1 MLYFR
6 TILNPLFLI
15 PFIILSIC
23 KTFACDTTPTLTGS
37 NVIDNGDGTYYM
49 DISACIGSGGSADGF
64 DLYFNNDINVLATTV
79 TQVTSPTLNNVADV
93 SVENGI
99 WLATF
104 DEFNSSGTYFETGG
118 FGIDCIDFGIIVDS
132 NPEGSTICSLG
143 INEDCLGF
151 TQQTEFITCGS
162 VPGPCLPNYI
172 INDTGTV
179 NGDVIPAGQNCNF
192 APLND
197 EIIELNVSCAGN
209 FNFDLTQTAS
219 TFPGESWLTI
229 ALGCCSAPIEQ
240 TISFFEQNLNIN
252 TFLDI
257 GTYYVVVDIYSDA
270 FTPGNYTLDISSD
283 SNFNLVEESNA
294 GQDLTTCESTVTMN
308 GNNFGT
314 NETGVW
320 TVISGS
326 GIIDSPNDPNTSI
339 SNLSDGENIF
349 QWQIFND
356 CVSSEDVVTVNVA
369 NNINLDIPNTLYC
382 LEEIPLNVIGG
393 NSEGLW
399 SVIPNFNIE
408 IDDVNSNSTFAVPN
422 AYGEYIF
429 TYTTCG
435 EDFTT
440 NVSIQSIEPI
450 INSDSETYYCLD
462 SFQLDVDVE
471 GDPGYWDYEGPYIA
485 NFNNITSTSPIIN
498 VEGYGTYTFTYYGCG
513 TSSDIIIN
521 MDGIVPTIDAPSE
534 TFCLQTFEL
543 TANVDGDPGYW
554 DYEGPGNMIFSNQ
567 NELTTSATVDEY
579 GTYIIYYNGCGL
591 SSSTTINSLETQPEI
606 IYPPSNYLTVNCEL
620 NSSLEAIVL
629 GDPGY
634 WDFVGPGNAIF
645 DSPNNL
651 LTNVSV
657 DQYGEYMFTYYGCGS
672 ESESVIINFNALSPQ
687 IDANNEIFCKLSNQ
701 LNAIVDGSEPVQWFV
716 NNSPTN
722 SSVTFSSPSSA
733 TTDITVSEYGNYE
746 IGLTACGNTVFSSIN
761 FSPEAPNIIA
771 PNFQNCVLNTT
782 LIAFTDDESGGG
794 PWTQTAGSPGASF
807 DNPNTTITNVTVPN
821 YGIYEFSF
829 QGCDTIS
836 SIVVGF
842 ECPLVFPNSLT
853 PNGDGNNDYFI
864 IENLNPEIYSN
875 STINIFNR
883 WGILIYTIT
892 NYGINQNWWDG
903 KKTFNNEKVNDGV
916 YYYVLELFNNASKQ
930 YEEYS
935 GEINVFISNSS
946 SSNDEFENDEFE
958 RISQD

>member
-1 MLYFR
+1 MLHFR
-6 TILNPLFLI
+6 TILYPLLLVL
-15 PFIILSIC
+15 FIILSLS
-23 KTFACDTTPTLTGS
+23 KTLACDTTPTLTGS

-79 TQVTSPTLNNVADV
+79 TQVTSPTLNNIADV

-104 DEFNSSGTYFETGG
+104 DEFNNSGTYFETGG
-118 FGIDCIDFGIIVDS
+118 FGIECIDFGIIVDS

-172 INDTGTV
+172 INDAGTV

-219 TFPGESWLTI
+219 TFPGESWLTVS
-229 ALGCCSAPIEQ
+229 LGCCSAPIEQ
-240 TISFFEQNLNIN
+240 TISFFEPNLNIN

-283 SNFNLVEESNA
+283 SNFSLVEESNA

-308 GNNFGT
+308 GNNFGPD
-314 NETGVW
+314 ETGLW

-326 GIIDSPNDPNTSI
+326 GLIDYPNDPITTI

-356 CVSSEDVVTVNVA
+356 CVSSEDIVTVNVA
-369 NNINLDIPNTLYC
+369 NNVNLDVPNIFYC

-393 NSEGLW
+393 NSDGLW
-399 SVIPNFNIE
+399 SVTPNFNIE
-408 IDDVNSNSTFAVPN
+408 INDINSDNTFAVPI
-422 AYGEYIF
+422 AYGDYLF

-435 EDFTT
+435 EEFTT
-440 NVSIQSIEPI
+440 NVSIQSIEPVI
-450 INSDSETYYCLD
+450 SSDSETYYCLD
-462 SFQLDVDVE
+462 SFQLNVDVE

-485 NFNNITSTSPIIN
+485 NFNNITSNDPIIN

-513 TSSDIIIN
+513 TSSEIIIN
-521 MDGIVPTIDAPSE
+521 MDGILPTIDAPSE

-567 NELTTSATVDEY
+567 NELITSATVDEY
-579 GTYIIYYNGCGL
+579 GTYVIYYNGCGL
-591 SSSTTINSLETQPEI
+591 SSTTTINSLETQPEI
-606 IYPPSNYLTVNCEL
+606 IYPPNNYLTINCEL

-629 GDPGY
+629 GDSGY
-634 WDFVGPGNAIF
+634 WDFLGPGNAIF
-645 DSPNNL
+645 DSPNDL
-651 LTNVSV
+651 YTNVSV
-657 DQYGEYMFTYYGCGS
+657 DEYGEYIFTYYGCGS
-672 ESESVIINFNALSPQ
+672 ESESVVINFNALSPQ
-687 IDANNEIFCKLSNQ
+687 IDTNNEIFCKLSNQ
-701 LNAIVDGSEPVQWFV
+701 LNAIVDGNVNVEWFV
-716 NNSPTN
+716 NSSPNNSTVNFSNPNSPETE
-722 SSVTFSSPSSA
+722 
-733 TTDITVSEYGNYE
+733 ITVSEYGYYE
-746 IGLTACGNTVFSSIN
+746 IGLNACGSTAFSLIK
-761 FSPEAPNIIA
+761 FSPIAPNIIA
-771 PNFQNCVLNTT
+771 PSFQSCVLSTT
-782 LIAFTDDESGGG
+782 LIAFTEDETGGG
-794 PWTQTAGSPGASF
+794 PWTQTAGFPGASF

-836 SIVVGF
+836 NIVVGF

-864 IENLNPEIYSN
+864 IENLNSEIYSN
-875 STINIFNR
+875 NKISIFNR
-883 WGILIYTIT
+883 WGILIFTT
-892 NYGINQNWWDG
+892 SNYGVNQNWWDG
-903 KKTFNNEKVNDGV
+903 KKTFNNEQVNDGV
-916 YYYVLELFNNASKQ
+916 YYYVLETFNRASRQK
-930 YEEYS
+930 EEYT
-935 GEINVFISNSS
+935 GEINIFISNSS
-946 SSNDEFENDEFE
+946 SSNNKNDELDKIE
-958 RISQD
+958 

>member
-6 TILNPLFLI
+6 TTFNQLFLI
-15 PFIILSIC
+15 VFFIFSFG
-23 KTFACDTTPTLTGS
+23 KTLACDTTPTLTGS

-104 DEFNSSGTYFETGG
+104 DEFNNSGTYFETGG

-209 FNFDLTQTAS
+209 FNFDLTQTAT
-219 TFPGESWLTI
+219 TFPGESWLTVS
-229 ALGCCSAPIEQ
+229 LGCCSAPIEQ

-252 TFLDI
+252 TFLNI

-308 GNNFGT
+308 GNNFST

-326 GIIDSPNDPNTSI
+326 GLIDSPNDPNTSI

-356 CVSSEDVVTVNVA
+356 CVSSEDFVSVNVA
-369 NNINLDIPNTLYC
+369 NNINLDVPNILYC

-399 SVIPNFNIE
+399 SVTPNFNIE

-422 AYGEYIF
+422 AYGDYLF

-450 INSDSETYYCLD
+450 INTDSETYYCLD

-485 NFNNITSTSPIIN
+485 NFNNITSTNPIIN

-513 TSSDIIIN
+513 TSSEIIIN
-521 MDGIVPTIDAPSE
+521 MDGILPTIDAPSE

-591 SSSTTINSLETQPEI
+591 SSSTTINSFETQPEI
-606 IYPPSNYLTVNCEL
+606 IYPPNNYLTINCEL
-620 NSSLEAIVL
+620 DSSLEAIVL

-645 DSPNNL
+645 DTPNNL
-651 LTNVSV
+651 FTNVSV
-657 DQYGEYMFTYYGCGS
+657 DQYGEYIFTYYGCGS
-672 ESESVIINFNALSPQ
+672 ESESVVINFDTVTPQ
-687 IDANNEIFCKLSNQ
+687 IDTNNEIFCKLSNQ
-701 LNAIVDGSEPVQWFV
+701 LNAIVDGNIDVEWFV
-716 NNSPTN
+716 SSSPTN
-722 SSVTFSSPSSA
+722 STIIFSDPNSLE
-733 TTDITVSEYGNYE
+733 TEINVSEYGYYE
-746 IGLTACGNTVFSSIN
+746 VGLNACGSTAFSSIK
-761 FSPEAPNIIA
+761 FSPIAPNIIA

-782 LIAFTDDESGGG
+782 LIAFTEDESGGG

-836 SIVVGF
+836 YIVVGF

-883 WGILIYTIT
+883 WGILIYTTT
-892 NYGINQNWWDG
+892 NYGVNQNWWDG
-903 KKTFNNEKVNDGV
+903 KKTFNNEQVNDGV
-916 YYYVLELFNNASKQ
+916 YYYVLETFNKASSQ
-930 YEEYS
+930 VEEYT
-935 GEINVFISNSS
+935 GEINIFISNSS
-946 SSNDEFENDEFE
+946 SSNNNKNDEFDKME
-958 RISQD
+958 